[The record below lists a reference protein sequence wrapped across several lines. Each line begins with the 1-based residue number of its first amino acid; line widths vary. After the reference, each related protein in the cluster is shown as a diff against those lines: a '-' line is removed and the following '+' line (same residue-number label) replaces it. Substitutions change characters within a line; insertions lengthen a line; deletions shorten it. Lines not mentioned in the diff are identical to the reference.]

1 MSGNSAQSRPRT
13 FVAGLCLA
21 VGMTLMCILAFAEP
35 VPVPVRTY
43 AQQVTLTFV
52 SEQDARES
60 MGAYEQTPRFA
71 QVYDDRK
78 WAFSARWDDNQP
90 NSLNMRE
97 HMAKFGLKGTF
108 YLNKTDDQGRY
119 GRDFALRLMQDG
131 FSIGGHTQGHPKL
144 PEVAPNV
151 AFWEIMANRIEREAQ
166 IDGPMNSFA
175 FPFGQYK
182 SDANPLAF
190 EATTLALQRSGY
202 HHSVYLDF
210 ARKNPFLAEGEFSTV
225 LQVVPGDRVV
235 DADTF
240 RERLNKVFQFEQAY
254 AQSSRCI
261 SLGVHA
267 WQPAEELD
275 KLDTLLAELGGKPDW
290 WYCNQNEY
298 AAYHRQVRSARL
310 EPIPGDQDPRVR
322 RFVLHRPEPAELG
335 DNVPLTWVIRGN
347 AVESCAVDGQTVAVR
362 HADGRCV
369 VNLPHSQGH
378 GVPVRVD
385 HVEISADSG
394 QFATPAEF
402 PGIAVRLEPH
412 PDQGRIA
419 LSLTTSADNPLGNVR
434 VTFRLPMQY
443 REGVLAADLGDIP
456 AAAARIAQATLPPV
470 REDPAWSQGAAYWV
484 AEVDFVSPQGPGR
497 IFVTIG
503 P

>member
-1 MSGNSAQSRPRT
+1 MSRL
-13 FVAGLCLA
+13 V
-21 VGMTLMCILAFAEP
+21 FAEP
-35 VPVPVRTY
+35 VSIPIRTY
-43 AQQVTLTFV
+43 MQTVTLTFA
-52 SEQDARES
+52 SEQDAREA
-60 MGAYEQTPRFA
+60 MGAHEETLRFA
-71 QVYDDRK
+71 QVYDDRR
-78 WAFSARWDDNQP
+78 WALSARWDDNQP

-131 FSIGGHTQGHPKL
+131 FSIGGHTQSHPKL

-166 IDGPMNSFA
+166 VDGPMNSFA

-240 RERLNKVFQFEQAY
+240 RERLNKVFQFESAY

-267 WQPAEELD
+267 WQPAEELN
-275 KLDTLLAELGGKPDW
+275 KLDTLLAELSGKSDW

-310 EPIPGDQDPRVR
+310 EPVPGAQDGRVR
-322 RFVLHRPEPAELG
+322 RFILHRPEPAELG
-335 DNVPLTWVIRGN
+335 DNVPLTWVIKDVGL
-347 AVESCAVDGQTVAVR
+347 VSCVVDGRPVAVR
-362 HADGRCV
+362 QADGRCV

-378 GVPVRVD
+378 GVPTRVD
-385 HVEISADSG
+385 HVTSPADPD

-402 PGIAVRLEPH
+402 PGLAVRLNPQPE
-412 PDQGRIA
+412 DSRVT
-419 LSLTTSADNPLGNVR
+419 LSLKTNPDTPLGNVR

-443 REGVLAADLGDIP
+443 REGVLAADPGDVV
-456 AAAARIAQATLPPV
+456 AGTTVVAQADLPPV
-470 REDPAWSQGAAYWV
+470 REDPAWSQGAPYWV
-484 AEVDFVSPQGPGR
+484 AEVDFVSLQGPGR

>member
-1 MSGNSAQSRPRT
+1 
-13 FVAGLCLA
+13 
-21 VGMTLMCILAFAEP
+21 MCILAFAEP

-78 WAFSARWDDNQP
+78 WALSARWDDNQP

-310 EPIPGDQDPRVR
+310 EPIPGDQGPRVR

-385 HVEISADSG
+385 HGDLADSG
-394 QFATPAEF
+394 NSPRQPSSRHRSPPRAAPRSGPNCAVSDDQRGQPRECPRDF
-402 PGIAVRLEPH
+402 PIAHAVPR
-412 PDQGRIA
+412 
-419 LSLTTSADNPLGNVR
+419 
-434 VTFRLPMQY
+434 
-443 REGVLAADLGDIP
+443 GVLAADLGDIP